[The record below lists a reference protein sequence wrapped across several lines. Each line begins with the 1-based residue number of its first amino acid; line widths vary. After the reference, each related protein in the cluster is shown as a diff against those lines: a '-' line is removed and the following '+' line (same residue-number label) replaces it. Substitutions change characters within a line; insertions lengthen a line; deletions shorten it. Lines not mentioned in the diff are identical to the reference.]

1 MIVPLIAVHMFV
13 FYFGIMADVT
23 PPVGLA
29 AYAAAGIAKADPLV
43 TGFTAFWYSIRTSVL
58 PFMFIYNT
66 QLLLIDIGSI
76 PEFLLVVA
84 SAIVASLV
92 FVAASQHWFVVRN
105 RWYETIIM
113 LVVAFSLFR
122 PNFWMDM
129 VYPPYNT
136 VSPTD
141 LMQRVESAREGK
153 RLRVWVEGEDANGDP
168 VRKGM
173 MISLTETG
181 SAAER
186 LDKFGLRL
194 LPMGGQV
201 DVTSV
206 KFRSRA
212 EKAGF
217 RQGQKI
223 TDIEVETDR
232 PDPAWTFIPT
242 LGVLGLI
249 YMLQRRRREAEEGAS
264 A

>member
-1 MIVPLIAVHMFV
+1 MNARDNTPLRTLIADRLSA
-13 FYFGIMADVT
+13 GEDT
-23 PPVGLA
+23 
-29 AYAAAGIAKADPLV
+29 AAGIAKADPLV

-141 LMQRVESAREGK
+141 LMQRVENAREGK

-173 MISLTETG
+173 MISLTEMG

-194 LPMGGQV
+194 LPMGEQI
-201 DVTSV
+201 DVLSV
-206 KFRSRA
+206 KFCL
-212 EKAGF
+212 
-217 RQGQKI
+217 
-223 TDIEVETDR
+223 D
-232 PDPAWTFIPT
+232 
-242 LGVLGLI
+242 L
-249 YMLQRRRREAEEGAS
+249 
-264 A
+264 